1 MPSGIEFRVHP
12 LVLLN
17 LSDHYTRCAVSDRE
31 LVASPQ
37 FGPSSATL
45 RA

>member
-17 LSDHYTRCAVSDRE
+17 LSDHYTRCARQR
-31 LVASPQ
+31 LVLS
-37 FGPSSATL
+37 G
-45 RA
+45 RVVC